1 MVLVDKYKSQFPSC
15 LGLWA
20 GLEGEEHEVMSSVEH
35 PCFFSCD
42 LKVDRQIHF
51 SHLMT
56 QA

>member
-1 MVLVDKYKSQFPSC
+1 MVLVGKYKSQFPSC

-20 GLEGEEHEVMSSVEH
+20 GLEGEEHKVMSLVEH
-35 PCFFSCD
+35 LCFFSCG

-56 QA
+56 